1 MNLTLTLAQVETITA
16 PAIKQFKDRMAIEA
30 NGHAIK
36 VKRLESKHRRKLDA
50 ANVRTADWK
59 ARYQMTRKNLL
70 VAMTEIQQ
78 LKRRLR
84 DGKWEE

>member
-16 PAIKQFKDRMAIEA
+16 PAIQQYKARMAIEA

-36 VKRLESKHRRKLDA
+36 VKRIESKHRRKLDA
-50 ANVRTADWK
+50 ANARTADWK

-70 VAMTEIQQ
+70 AAMTEIQE

-84 DGKWEE
+84 DGKWED